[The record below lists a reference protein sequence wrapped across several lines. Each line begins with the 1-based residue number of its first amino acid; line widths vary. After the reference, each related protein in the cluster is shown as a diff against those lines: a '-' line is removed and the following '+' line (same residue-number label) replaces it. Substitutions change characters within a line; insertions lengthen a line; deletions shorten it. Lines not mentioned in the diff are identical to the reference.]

1 MFRFRGLIE
10 FSELQAPAHAIEVT
24 SDAAWDR
31 VTLPGVDLAW
41 DPRHASVALEDG
53 ILALASGR
61 ARFGSV
67 PAGSEA
73 ARWIALYHRHG
84 AHAAAEVGGGFAVAV
99 IDFGKRQAL
108 LLVDRFSMEAMCY
121 RALGDTLAFSDSC
134 NGIAGVSGE
143 IDAQSIHDYLY
154 FHVIPSPATAFA
166 DLRRVEPA
174 HVVVADRESARSEA
188 YWTPVFHEHDSHNLS
203 DRMRGFV
210 DAVRDSVAL
219 EADDARTA
227 CFLSGGTDSS
237 TISGMLTAC
246 ATSRPTR
253 TRSASRPRGTTRWS
267 TRALQ
272 RAISALRITFITS
285 PRTISSLRYR
295 KVAAS
300 LDQPFGNSSLLPA
313 YFCALRAREDGFTR
327 MLAGDGG
334 DELFGG
340 NSRYATQKLFEP
352 YHALPRWVRQ
362 AVLEGPATRWSL
374 FREVPGFRQVGGY
387 VRHARVP
394 MPDRLETFNLLHR
407 LGRADILTPEIL
419 ARVEAERPAARQRST
434 WQATDGASLVNRMLA
449 YDWKY
454 TLADSDLPKVR
465 AAAQLAGVTVG
476 YPFLSRELTDL
487 SLGLPPGWKVN
498 GTKLRWFFKRALRD
512 VLPSEI
518 LTKKKHGFGLPFGAW
533 CLRHPALRKLAEDS
547 LEGIVARNM
556 IRGEFARD
564 LLVKRLPE
572 APGYYG
578 EMVWILMM
586 LEQWMRSRPPVV
598 RPPYDGPPALPCRTG
613 RNGVRSRTAFRC
625 ARPDLRHTSQPQCR
639 LRSPGHA
646 VSWARKRWP
655 ISCDRCAAGCRKV
668 WRPRTPA
675 SSRRTESL
683 PFAAPLSGGTAIA
696 SVLRVGM
703 ATVTT
708 MGTTRRT
715 SLRVSGNSCWDLRQL
730 PARLRSPT
738 LLASG
743 CRTARPRSTPTITWS
758 RSTTTSCRA

>member
-1 MFRFRGLIE
+1 MTEAGSVGMFRFRGLIE

-188 YWTPVFHEHDSHNLS
+188 YWTPVFQEHDSHNLS

-237 TISGMLTAC
+237 TISGMLTRVRNEPAN
-246 ATSRPTR
+246 AYSIGFEAEGYDEMEYARLAARHLGLAHHTYYVTPDDLV
-253 TRSASRPRGTTRWS
+253 A
-267 TRALQ
+267 
-272 RAISALRITFITS
+272 AI
-285 PRTISSLRYR
+285 P

-598 RPPYDGPPALPCRTG
+598 RPPL
-613 RNGVRSRTAFRC
+613 
-625 ARPDLRHTSQPQCR
+625 
-639 LRSPGHA
+639 
-646 VSWARKRWP
+646 
-655 ISCDRCAAGCRKV
+655 
-668 WRPRTPA
+668 
-675 SSRRTESL
+675 
-683 PFAAPLSGGTAIA
+683 
-696 SVLRVGM
+696 
-703 ATVTT
+703 
-708 MGTTRRT
+708 
-715 SLRVSGNSCWDLRQL
+715 
-730 PARLRSPT
+730 
-738 LLASG
+738 
-743 CRTARPRSTPTITWS
+743 
-758 RSTTTSCRA
+758 